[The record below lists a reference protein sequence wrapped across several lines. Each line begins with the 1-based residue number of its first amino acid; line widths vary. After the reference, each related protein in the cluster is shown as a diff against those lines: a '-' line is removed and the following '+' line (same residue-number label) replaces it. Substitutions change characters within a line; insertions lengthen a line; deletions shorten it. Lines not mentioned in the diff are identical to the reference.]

1 MFEDDFLIFKVEY
14 VSFLEGI
21 YHIFFQVEA
30 KIYIY
35 VITVTFPLM
44 DKGWAENY
52 PIS

>member
-35 VITVTFPLM
+35 MYNSDLSSH
-44 DKGWAENY
+44 G
-52 PIS
+52 